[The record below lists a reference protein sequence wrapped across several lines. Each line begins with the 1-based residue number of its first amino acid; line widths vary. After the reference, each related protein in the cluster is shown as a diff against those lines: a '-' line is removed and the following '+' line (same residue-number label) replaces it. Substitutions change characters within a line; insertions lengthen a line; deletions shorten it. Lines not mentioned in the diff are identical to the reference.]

1 MSHQNTGVCQRGRS
15 GLLYGS
21 MEHHTPARQISQAVL
36 LQHEARLIREA
47 FNQQFEVTQAAK
59 RDLIVSLDEK
69 LARITNIERELSLH
83 PQAAATSAILVSR
96 YLWLCMELLLCT

>member
-1 MSHQNTGVCQRGRS
+1 
-15 GLLYGS
+15 
-21 MEHHTPARQISQAVL
+21 MELHTPARQISQAVL

-59 RDLIVSLDEK
+59 RDLIVSLDER